1 MTRIDSP
8 KYSETLKVMYINY
21 QLILVGPLVGLVV
34 TIVNQQS
41 QMRLQMGSACTLA
54 DTIKCNM
61 KNNFIDNR
69 GPC

>member
-8 KYSETLKVMYINY
+8 NYSETLKVMYIKY
-21 QLILVGPLVGLVV
+21 QSILVGPLVGLVV

-41 QMRLQMGSACTLA
+41 QTRLQMGGACTLA
-54 DTIKCNM
+54 DTIKCDM

-69 GPC
+69 GLC